1 MMSIYTGQRIP
12 LSTIFTDVDGV
23 VDISGA
29 TIRYDYWL
37 PGNTTATPSG
47 NVAGIVVDGPTGEAS
62 GSIPDTI
69 NTSADGAGNWI
80 VQGNA
85 IIGADEWP
93 ECSTKFKVLA
103 RGKTCSS

>member
-1 MMSIYTGQRIP
+1 MSIFTGQRIP
-12 LSTIFTDVDGV
+12 ISTFFTDDDGV

-37 PGNTTATPSG
+37 PGNTTDTPDG
-47 NVAGIVVDGPTGEAS
+47 NVVGAPVDGPTGEAS
-62 GSIPDTI
+62 GSIPDTVNI
-69 NTSADGAGNWI
+69 VAGNWI

-93 ECSTKFKVLA
+93 ECSTKFKVLS
-103 RGKTCSS
+103 RGKACS